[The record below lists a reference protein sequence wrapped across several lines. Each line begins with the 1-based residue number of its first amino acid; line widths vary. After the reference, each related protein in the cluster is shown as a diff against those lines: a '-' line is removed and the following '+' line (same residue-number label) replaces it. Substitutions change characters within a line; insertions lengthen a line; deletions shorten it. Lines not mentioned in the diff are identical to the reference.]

1 MTTYIKVERV
11 AQIFDVTP
19 YTVRDWLKSGKLKG
33 VKSPGGQ
40 WRVTEEEV
48 ERFANQEYGEGATNA
63 K

>member
-1 MTTYIKVERV
+1 MTTYMKVERV

-48 ERFANQEYGEGATNA
+48 ERFANQEYGEGAANA